1 MAGDSD
7 GDWKTEY
14 QERLDRLEKSVQ
26 KFEHDERRR
35 APRHTFHHPTQA
47 LVTGPP
53 QVYRICDI
61 SVGGVSFLAEE
72 NHGVGSRLWLT
83 AGNVV
88 AVEVEVV
95 RGTIEEHDP
104 TFLELAYIIHA
115 RFIEES
121 EGYMAFVLFWD
132 RDQISDSNGA

>member
-7 GDWKTEY
+7 SDWKTEY
-14 QERLDRLEKSVQ
+14 QKRLDSLENSVQ
-26 KFEHDERRR
+26 HVEHDERRR
-35 APRHTFHHPTQA
+35 AHRHTFQHPTQA

-53 QVYRICDI
+53 QVYNICDI
-61 SVGGVSFLAEE
+61 SVGGVSFLAEQ
-72 NHGVGSRLWLT
+72 NHEVDSRLWLT

-95 RGTIEEHDP
+95 RVTIEEHDP
-104 TFLELAYIIHA
+104 TFLELAYKIHA
-115 RFIEES
+115 RFIEET

-132 RDQISDSNGA
+132 RDHVDESKEA